1 MATRL
6 EIAQLLADDR
16 ATEPGSVVL
25 SQDRARSLSSSFV
38 RAIRNGRPTM
48 GVGSD
53 IGTSAAAA
61 ALVHLVSWQLPID
74 NLSNGVTLLL
84 DESRAEVVDGAR
96 TLRSSL
102 PPSLQGA
109 VQIAVLK
116 DGREQTVDVAEGAP
130 DFTHSKGAERWK
142 LLLDKWRVANPPS
155 LAQLLMEKV
164 DSPSVRLYPMLSG
177 NPRTGHWSM
186 RIDGLEVGRVSS
198 SKSYLDVGH
207 TSAAGHVSPARG
219 KWLGVNP
226 SGRFAFDEST
236 VDSAA
241 RLLQSLIT
249 SFESSDGA
257 LDHGQPEHALESRVL
272 RGLVPVRTGGSTLD
286 VWLEDGLVSR
296 GSQFPTLWTERGRPK
311 YLDALLRHGSTPWA
325 VELKVLKSGGS
336 GSYYRHGLAQAV
348 LYRHFIQSA
357 VPLHPWFAEQGVVPV
372 ECRAAVAF
380 PKFTGT
386 NEAYEA
392 RVALLRELGSL
403 FNVEVI
409 ELEA

>member
-96 TLRSSL
+96 TLRFSL

-116 DGREQTVDVAEGAP
+116 DGKEQTVDVAEGAP

-207 TSAAGHVSPARG
+207 TSAAGHVSPTRG

-226 SGRFAFDEST
+226 SRRFAFDEST
-236 VDSAA
+236 LDSAT

-272 RGLVPVRTGGSTLD
+272 RGLVPVRTDGSTLD

-311 YLDALLRHGSTPWA
+311 YLDALLQTRLYALGGRA
-325 VELKVLKSGGS
+325 EGAQERRVRVVLPARTCS
-336 GSYYRHGLAQAV
+336 GSAL
-348 LYRHFIQSA
+348 ST
-357 VPLHPWFAEQGVVPV
+357 LHPGARCRSTLGLPSKALCRSNAACRRGISEVHWDKRSLRSQSRASKGAGKPV
-372 ECRAAVAF
+372 QR
-380 PKFTGT
+380 
-386 NEAYEA
+386 
-392 RVALLRELGSL
+392 RSH
-403 FNVEVI
+403 
-409 ELEA
+409 